1 MRDERGDA
9 VEEAGVGRVGE
20 SRAGSTARKIAIYL
34 AAAFAVFLLG
44 LVPMWLR
51 SRENAAQRDAA
62 RRELRVSRMQNA
74 LASAAVDSARA
85 EYEPARQSA
94 SDFFTAL
101 REEVDVAGDESG
113 LTAAQR
119 ETLRPLLT
127 QRDDLITLLAR
138 SDPAATG
145 RLLQLHADFRK
156 SALAAPP
163 GGGQSQQ
170 QK

>member
-1 MRDERGDA
+1 MGDERGIR
-9 VEEAGVGRVGE
+9 VEGAGARPVGAGRLNSRIGRVGIY
-20 SRAGSTARKIAIYL
+20 AGVTL
-34 AAAFAVFLLG
+34 AVFLLG

-51 SRENAAQRDAA
+51 ARENAWQRDAA

-74 LASAAVDSARA
+74 LASAAVDAARG

-101 REEVDVAGDESG
+101 RAEADGDAADST

-119 ETLRPLLT
+119 NNLLPLLS
-127 QRDDLITLLAR
+127 QRDDLITMLAR
-138 SDPAATG
+138 SDPAATA
-145 RLLQLHADFRK
+145 RLLDLHASFRK
-156 SALAAPP
+156 AALAVPP
-163 GGGQSQQ
+163 EGGQNQQ

>member
-1 MRDERGDA
+1 MNDERGEA
-9 VEEAGVGRVGE
+9 VEATGAR
-20 SRAGSTARKIAIYL
+20 RAGDSRLGGTARKIAIYL

-51 SRENAAQRDAA
+51 AREHAGQRDAA

-74 LASAAVDSARA
+74 LASAAVDAARGD
-85 EYEPARQSA
+85 YEPARQSA

-101 REEVDVAGDESG
+101 REEADLAGEEST

-119 ETLRPLLT
+119 DGLRPLLA

-138 SDPAATG
+138 SDPAATA
-145 RLLQLHADFRK
+145 RLLDLHAAFRK
-156 SALAAPP
+156 AAAAVAPEAKQGP
-163 GGGQSQQ
+163 Q